1 MPSFIYCHCAKI
13 YFCLRFTQADLDKI
27 NKMKVNE
34 LKEEMSVDNAFSGMG
49 TLFSMSCC
57 PFRLLRI
64 QLIKQNKLI

>member
-49 TLFSMSCC
+49 TLFKAAAFGFFAATVAVISYG
-57 PFRLLRI
+57 
-64 QLIKQNKLI
+64 KH